1 MTIDIKAFHL
11 ACDPSRTLD
20 ITVPEDKKVYIDFS
34 PVRGEQ
40 VIEGIGDNIA
50 EWSPDQPSCQLFTG
64 HIGCGKSTELLRLKS
79 LLEAKGFQVVYFD
92 SSRYVN
98 IGDVDVSDILI
109 SIIRQISED
118 GDLEKMIPEPPVKG
132 YFQTI
137 ADGIKKIL
145 PEDTS
150 VTLPGLETVGVPI
163 RMLKTFAEWLKKAKE
178 SPDFRSR
185 LRDYLEP
192 KTDKILDGMNEE
204 LLDPVVAR
212 LKKEGKNGLVVIAD
226 GLDKIERSRSP
237 GEKTRAE
244 YLFSDRAEELKR
256 LNCHLIYAIPFEL
269 VFSQEI
275 GHISNRFGAD
285 PHVLPMIPVLQR
297 DGNEEERGMELLRQ
311 MVTVRAFPD
320 ESGKQ
325 AKNRLSEIFEEEEIL
340 NQLCRVSGG
349 HPRNLMRLVRECI
362 RKKKSLPLS
371 ADALEDVIR
380 ENKNKASLPLSG
392 VEWELL
398 REVKASKNI
407 QEYEKYHS
415 LLRNHFVLEYRDKD
429 GSWFDV
435 NPILTGAREL
445 NV

>member
-1 MTIDIKAFHL
+1 MTIDIKVFHR
-11 ACDPSRTLD
+11 ACNPSKTLD
-20 ITVPEDKKVYIDFS
+20 ITDSEDRKLYIDFS
-34 PVRGEQ
+34 PVRGRQ
-40 VIEGIGDNIA
+40 VIEEMGDNIT
-50 EWSPDQPSCQLFTG
+50 EWSPDEPTCQLFTG

-92 SSRYVN
+92 SSRY
-98 IGDVDVSDILI
+98 I
-109 SIIRQISED
+109 SIIRQVSED
-118 GDLEKMIPEPPVKG
+118 EYLKKMIPEPPAKG

-150 VTLPGLETVGVPI
+150 LTLPGLETVGVPI

-204 LLDPVVAR
+204 LLDPVVAS

-226 GLDKIERSRSP
+226 GLDKIERSSRP

-256 LNCHLIYAIPFEL
+256 LNCHLIYTIPFEL

-275 GHISNRFGAD
+275 GHIGNRFGTD

-311 MVTVRAFPD
+311 MVTARAFPD
-320 ESGKQ
+320 GSEKQ
-325 AKNRLSEIFEEEEIL
+325 GKNRLSEIFEEEEVL

-349 HPRNLMRLVRECI
+349 HPRNLMRLVRGCI
-362 RKKKSLPLS
+362 QKKKSLPLS
-371 ADALEDVIR
+371 ADALEDVVR
-380 ENKNKASLPLSG
+380 ENRNKVSLPLSG

-398 REVKASKNI
+398 REVKANRTI

-435 NPILTGAREL
+435 NPILAGAKEL
-445 NV
+445 I

>member
-204 LLDPVVAR
+204 LLDPSG
-212 LKKEGKNGLVVIAD
+212 EI
-226 GLDKIERSRSP
+226 SP
-237 GEKTRAE
+237 
-244 YLFSDRAEELKR
+244 
-256 LNCHLIYAIPFEL
+256 P
-269 VFSQEI
+269 
-275 GHISNRFGAD
+275 
-285 PHVLPMIPVLQR
+285 
-297 DGNEEERGMELLRQ
+297 LR
-311 MVTVRAFPD
+311 
-320 ESGKQ
+320 
-325 AKNRLSEIFEEEEIL
+325 
-340 NQLCRVSGG
+340 
-349 HPRNLMRLVRECI
+349 
-362 RKKKSLPLS
+362 
-371 ADALEDVIR
+371 
-380 ENKNKASLPLSG
+380 
-392 VEWELL
+392 
-398 REVKASKNI
+398 
-407 QEYEKYHS
+407 
-415 LLRNHFVLEYRDKD
+415 
-429 GSWFDV
+429 
-435 NPILTGAREL
+435 
-445 NV
+445 